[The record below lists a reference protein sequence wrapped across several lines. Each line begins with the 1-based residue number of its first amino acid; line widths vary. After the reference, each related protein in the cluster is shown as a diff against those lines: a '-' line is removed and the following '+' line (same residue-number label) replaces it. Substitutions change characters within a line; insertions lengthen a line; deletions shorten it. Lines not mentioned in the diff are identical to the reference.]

1 MLHNYVKEL
10 LTKNV
15 NINTNLNEAEGPS
28 RFLSDTSYKDFKN
41 FLLKLK
47 NQD

>member
-15 NINTNLNEAEGPS
+15 NINTNLNAAEGPS
-28 RFLSDTSYKDFKN
+28 MYKIFLIIFKN
-41 FLLKLK
+41 I
-47 NQD
+47 